1 MMGPRRLCLVVCI
14 GLLQFPAAAQ
24 DEQGE
29 DRPPTLDEL
38 LGVEGGSDE
47 SGGGADLPTDA
58 GDEELE
64 RLLSGAEIADEFR
77 EAVDLMGRSA
87 TRIGLGRDT
96 GITTQRMQEDAIR
109 KLDKLIAD
117 AERRSE
123 QGGSSQSSSSQQ
135 QQQQQQASQPDQR
148 QAQQAGDRE
157 NRGEAEPPGGQSGA
171 LRPEQLADLAA
182 WGALP
187 ERFRE
192 ALVQGSSDK
201 FSATYRRLT
210 ESYYK
215 MLAEEREP

>member
-1 MMGPRRLCLVVCI
+1 
-14 GLLQFPAAAQ
+14 
-24 DEQGE
+24 
-29 DRPPTLDEL
+29 
-38 LGVEGGSDE
+38 
-47 SGGGADLPTDA
+47 
-58 GDEELE
+58 
-64 RLLSGAEIADEFR
+64 
-77 EAVDLMGRSA
+77 
-87 TRIGLGRDT
+87 
-96 GITTQRMQEDAIR
+96 MQEDAIR